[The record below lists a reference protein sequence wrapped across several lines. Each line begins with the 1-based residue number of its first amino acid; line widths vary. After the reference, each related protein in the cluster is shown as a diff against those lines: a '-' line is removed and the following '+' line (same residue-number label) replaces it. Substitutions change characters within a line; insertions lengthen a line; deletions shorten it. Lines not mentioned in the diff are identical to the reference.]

1 MNWYIAEL
9 IMECRVGRG
18 RPTLWD
24 QQVVILRARSATTAY
39 ASAMKLGRRQDHAYR
54 NVSGDTVRW
63 SFRGLGNLQE
73 LSVRTLRSGTEVHSR
88 LFRKR
93 PPRVCPKAKL
103 TVFWAERNEH
113 RTAGELLG
121 EELRPFAPR

>member
-24 QQVVILRARSATTAY
+24 QQLVILRARSATTAY

>member
-24 QQVVILRARSATTAY
+24 QQLVVLRARSATTAY
-39 ASAMKLGRRQDHAYR
+39 ASAMELGRRQAHAYR

-63 SFRGLGNLQE
+63 SFKGLGNLQQ
-73 LSVRTLRSGTEVHSR
+73 LTARTLRSGTEVHSR

-93 PPRVCPKAKL
+93 PPRICPKDKL

-113 RTAGELLG
+113 RTASELLG
-121 EELRPFAPR
+121 EELRPYAPR